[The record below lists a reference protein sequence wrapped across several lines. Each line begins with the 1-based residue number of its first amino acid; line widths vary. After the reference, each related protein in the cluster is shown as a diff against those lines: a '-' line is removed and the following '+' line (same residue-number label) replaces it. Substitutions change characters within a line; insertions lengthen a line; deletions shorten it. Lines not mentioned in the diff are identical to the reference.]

1 MLNLFFVFNSFKNIY
16 SKNMLQYFS
25 TTNDVNLRNQKLVDL
40 MNSKSFVKSKFT
52 KNSRKKTLNISVNK
66 HRSDYNQYIRDLVNT
81 CFNTKQPKNSLSSNN
96 TIVMVNAN
104 GVLVKKS
111 VPLLFNW
118 YNKQRSLKGNWF
130 RYYYYDRLPFMFL
143 YYPFSY
149 RKWLLR
155 YLIVPLRL
163 KYDKRLWRKRFSHYN
178 YFLVYMKN
186 EFFYIN
192 RALRFIDGRLIGLP
206 LNNPFVLLRLRVQKT
221 KDAIYTKYKKHVNK
235 FTRWYESITN
245 AKKQELIDFGVNTKH
260 PLFKLK
266 TNYMLHIKFYKT
278 KYMYFNFRFYKVRY
292 RYMKGSKWMYKKAYR
307 KSFKKKTFS
316 LLGTSFRVKNRLPFS
331 IRRYVRSCN
340 YKRFS
345 YYWLRYFFKRF
356 KHNYIDA
363 NKNHINYK
371 DIKKY
376 LLCWLWKVRTY
387 KFLSLHSVNPAR
399 GFLYY
404 KSNKLHNEMKGF
416 FSLFYFKRYYV
427 LTFAHDR
434 NELDS
439 MYKQIVNKN
448 RYLYRNFYW
457 RFYKST
463 LERRKAQILKRH
475 CQFTWGLRPYIFVH
489 KKQKVFYNWADRHIF
504 KRYPLYRYKYTLFF
518 KFPRYADYRRLF
530 KNQLREQHVFRYLY
544 RLKLSQ
550 LIKAFRKAT
559 YKTKRIFE
567 LMFLKYFELR
577 LDTVVYRLN
586 FAWSLKHARQ
596 LVLRGLFLVNNK
608 VIDNHKYHVALGDVI
623 MPIKRLRMQPLSKK
637 YLNYVDYGLSFSW
650 TRLFYRPIQSD
661 QYPVHFLLNER
672 IPAGMI
678 VNKFNPNT
686 LRFNKP
692 YSVQFLTLS
701 LLKYS

>member
-1 MLNLFFVFNSFKNIY
+1 MLKLFIVFNSVQNIS

-25 TTNDVNLRNQKLVDL
+25 TTTDVKKNVKNKQVMKNKMAVNLKFKNKT
-40 MNSKSFVKSKFT
+40 VKG
-52 KNSRKKTLNISVNK
+52 SVNK
-66 HRSDYNQYIRDLVNT
+66 SKINIILN
-81 CFNTKQPKNSLSSNN
+81 NKQRKNSL
-96 TIVMVNAN
+96 IRK
-104 GVLVKKS
+104 KKS
-111 VPLLFNW
+111 VMFKTAKGVFFKKQVSFMGNW
-118 YNKQRSLKGNWF
+118 YNKQRSLNRNWF
-130 RYYYYDRLPFMFL
+130 RSYYYERLPMIFRF
-143 YYPFSY
+143 YPFSY
-149 RKWLLR
+149 RKWFLR
-155 YLIVPLRL
+155 YFIIPMQRKQANRLFRIKLFRRNRRLLRL
-163 KYDKRLWRKRFSHYN
+163 KR
-178 YFLVYMKN
+178 M
-186 EFFYIN
+186 FFYADKKLTKFKFNIITKLSTEKAVETNVNSVQWRQLLKIN
-192 RALRFIDGRLIGLP
+192 SERT
-206 LNNPFVLLRLRVQKT
+206 NTMYN
-221 KDAIYTKYKKHVNK
+221 KYKKYVGKFTQWYLSNRPEKRKIRRLIVNK
-235 FTRWYESITN
+235 
-245 AKKQELIDFGVNTKH
+245 KH
-260 PLFKLK
+260 PLFKLRK
-266 TNYMLHIKFYKT
+266 NYMLHVKFYKAQQ
-278 KYMYFNFRFYKVRY
+278 MYFNFRLYKYNR
-292 RYMKGSKWMYKKAYR
+292 RHMKRIKWIYKKAYK
-307 KSFKKKTFS
+307 KSLKRKTFTNLTTS
-316 LLGTSFRVKNRLPFS
+316 LHVKNRVPYRF
-331 IRRYVRSCN
+331 RRRVRSYK

-356 KHNYIDA
+356 KQMYIDN
-363 NKNHINYK
+363 NKNQTNYK

-387 KFLSLHSVNPAR
+387 KVLSLHNVNPAR
-399 GFLYY
+399 GFLLY
-404 KSNKLHNEMKGF
+404 KSNKLHNEMKDYGL
-416 FSLFYFKRYYV
+416 FSLFSGYSK
-427 LTFAHDR
+427 LTFVHDR
-434 NELDS
+434 NELDDMFKS
-439 MYKQIVNKN
+439 IVNKN

-457 RFYKST
+457 RFYKSS

-475 CQFTWGLRPYIFVH
+475 YHYTWGLRPYIFVH

-608 VIDNHKYHVALGDVI
+608 VIDNHKYHVGLGDVI

-637 YLNYVDYGLSFSW
+637 YLNYVDYGVSFAW

-661 QYPVHFLLNER
+661 QYPAHFLLNER
-672 IPAGMI
+672 IPAGMV
-678 VNKFNPNT
+678 VNKFNPNN

-701 LLKYS
+701 LLKYN